1 MTCVW
6 SAGAE
11 PWSCFPA
18 VVDGRITT
26 ALASANGPGPV
37 WQVASA
43 RTRKYFT
50 SGCAVWLVSVKSNCV
65 SVVEAG
71 SAPMNC
77 RLVDAWTSYDVAPPT
92 GCHEIVY
99 CTPEDAE
106 AGTIMIGAVSAGH
119 PVGGVTTVKCET
131 VDLVDGQPPESA
143 SMYQLMLPAETVAS
157 SRCACCVVPRT
168 E

>member
-1 MTCVW
+1 MTCAW

-11 PWSCFPA
+11 PWSCLPA

-26 ALASANGPGPV
+26 ALASENGPGSA
-37 WQVASA
+37 WQVACA

-50 SGCAVWLVSVKSNCV
+50 SGCEVVLVSLKWNCV
-65 SVVEAG
+65 SVVELCV
-71 SAPMNC
+71 APVNW
-77 RLVDAWTSYDVAPPT
+77 RLFDVWTSYDVAPPT

-106 AGTIMIGAVSAGH
+106 AGTIMSGAVSAGH
-119 PVGGVTTVKCET
+119 PVGGLTTVKCET
-131 VDLVDGQPPESA
+131 VDLVDGQPLESA
-143 SMYQLMLPAETVAS
+143 SMYQLMLPAGTVAS
-157 SRCACCVVPRT
+157 SRCASGDVPRT